1 MKAPDSLP
9 TTDVMTASSLLAG
22 ATPPLLVDVREPSE
36 YAMVRA
42 PGAVLVPLSTFLLKV
57 DQLPKDRPL
66 LVMCAVG
73 GRSAAATAH
82 LLASGWPDVTNVAG
96 GIVAWERAG
105 LPVRRGEPAA
115 GEGELPG

>member
-1 MKAPDSLP
+1 MKPSDGLP
-9 TTDVMTASSLLAG
+9 TTDVQTAAALLA
-22 ATPPLLVDVREPSE
+22 ADQPPLLVDVREPNE
-36 YAMVRA
+36 FATVRV

-57 DQLPKDRPL
+57 DTLPRDRPL

-82 LLASGWPDVTNVAG
+82 LLASGWTHVTNVAG

-105 LPVRRGEPAA
+105 LPVRRGEPLP
-115 GEGELPG
+115 GEGDLP